1 DAALWDKLGV
11 KDVATNNGVTVG
23 METETKE
30 VDGKKVTTIK
40 SDFSIQINDQLIEFK
55 ATGDG
60 ANKKYTTLEEVL
72 ETLETKL
79 NTVQGQEK
87 TKVSYADG
95 KIIIGGPQ
103 ASAVKNGDGTLA
115 DSVRVS
121 MGNNAIVSYNGV
133 EVESETNNISVNGFN
148 FTINSIVND
157 AITVVSTQDNDA
169 IVEVVKNFVDE
180 YNKLIED
187 IHTKLGAPSSKGF
200 DPLTAEQKKDMSES
214 EIQAWEKKIKDS
226 LFRRDPDLKNITDSM
241 RQILGGVVEGGVF
254 GSLSE
259 IGISTGDWKEN
270 GKLHFDEEK
279 FKKAL
284 DKDTDGVVQL
294 LAGSGD
300 PKAIYEKE
308 NLGKKWEDLTDKD
321 IITKYEQRTKGI
333 MDRLYDHIKDT
344 TKSTKIRSAYSFYND
359 KALDTNIS
367 EAKKEVTKLQERMT
381 RMEDMYYKKFTAME
395 KMMSQL
401 NNQSN
406 WLMSQVGGM

>member
-1 DAALWDKLGV
+1 
-11 KDVATNNGVTVG
+11 
-23 METETKE
+23 
-30 VDGKKVTTIK
+30 
-40 SDFSIQINDQLIEFK
+40 
-55 ATGDG
+55 
-60 ANKKYTTLEEVL
+60 
-72 ETLETKL
+72 
-79 NTVQGQEK
+79 
-87 TKVSYADG
+87 
-95 KIIIGGPQ
+95 
-103 ASAVKNGDGTLA
+103 VKNPAFPDTPGSPEFIAEKISSSGTTYT
-115 DSVRVS
+115 
-121 MGNNAIVSYNGV
+121 GKNAIVSYNGV

-148 FTINSIVND
+148 FTINSVVSKD
-157 AITVVSTQDNDA
+157 SSITVVSTQDNDA

-241 RQILGGVVEGGVF
+241 RQILGGVVEGGAF
-254 GSLSE
+254 SSLSE

-300 PKAIYEKE
+300 SKAIYEKE